1 VNYTKNTP
9 FPTKFACLRVKVEF
23 FRAYGAHHPNCYA
36 ALTVLVPKILF
47 HETIPVSEVGEIVCI
62 GEPCLSEPCQN
73 GATCTANNETGAYEC
88 ICPPDYT
95 GVDCQMGKYL
105 QCESKIFSCGLRF
118 LTFFHKRLRILKQ
131 FLRTYYTF
139 LSTLGYKFLFNYL
152 KL

>member
-1 VNYTKNTP
+1 VAEFDSYCAEQGS
-9 FPTKFACLRVKVEF
+9 FPNLTVGTAWGPALGELYKKHPVSNQIRLFESQSEIFSCLR
-23 FRAYGAHHPNCYA
+23 RSSPQLLWSAHCFVS
-36 ALTVLVPKILF
+36 TILF

-105 QCESKIFSCGLRF
+105 
-118 LTFFHKRLRILKQ
+118 
-131 FLRTYYTF
+131 
-139 LSTLGYKFLFNYL
+139 
-152 KL
+152 